1 MVEGDQKYVSGD
13 ISVLPSMRLSLLPS
27 LFLSTTTDMKCV
39 GPIYFDLILFEIMH
53 PEPYDVI

>member
-27 LFLSTTTDMKCV
+27 VFLSTTTDMKCV
-39 GPIYFDLILFEIMH
+39 GLIYFDLILFEIMH